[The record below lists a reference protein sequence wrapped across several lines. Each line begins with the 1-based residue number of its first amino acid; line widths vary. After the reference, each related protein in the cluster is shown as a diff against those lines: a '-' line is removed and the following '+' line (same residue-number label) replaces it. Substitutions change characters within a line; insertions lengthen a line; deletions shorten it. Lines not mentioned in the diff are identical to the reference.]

1 MYVRPPTGLARVGTG
16 DGMPVT
22 LYALHYG
29 TRRNQFYG
37 LYTSVPQVQTRE
49 VRDDRTGKTTVL
61 YESPDKLELNLCVTQ
76 FERLTG
82 VSVPL
87 GALCEVTLEARPCD

>member
-1 MYVRPPTGLARVGTG
+1 ML
-16 DGMPVT
+16 VT

-29 TRRNQFYG
+29 TRRNQFYV
-37 LYTSVPQVQTRE
+37 LYATMPTVQTRE
-49 VRDDRTGKTTVL
+49 VLDERTGKTATL

-82 VSVPL
+82 VVIPL
-87 GALCEVTLEARPCD
+87 GAVCVVTLEAQPCA

>member
-1 MYVRPPTGLARVGTG
+1 
-16 DGMPVT
+16 MPVT
-22 LYALHYG
+22 LWALHYG

-37 LYTSVPQVQTRE
+37 LYATRPLVSTRE
-49 VRDDRTGKTTVL
+49 VADERTGKATTL

-82 VSVPL
+82 VAVPL
-87 GALCEVTLEARPCD
+87 GSVCRVTLEAVPCDKPR

>member
-1 MYVRPPTGLARVGTG
+1 
-16 DGMPVT
+16 MPVT

-37 LYTSVPQVQTRE
+37 LYATVPTVQTRE
-49 VRDDRTGKTTVL
+49 VADERTGKPTTL

-82 VSVPL
+82 LVLPL
-87 GALCEVTLEARPCD
+87 GGVGVVTLEAQPCA